1 MFAQSLIRDAR
12 RRSTPWEYVIDIDQ
26 KIRWVYTL
34 LHKLSW
40 KFWRTDVKKIKW
52 MKEET
57 FKICEE
63 PDVNIEDGIF
73 SANSYLNLEELVR
86 YYN

>member
-1 MFAQSLIRDAR
+1 
-12 RRSTPWEYVIDIDQ
+12 
-26 KIRWVYTL
+26 
-34 LHKLSW
+34 
-40 KFWRTDVKKIKW
+40 

-63 PDVNIEDGIF
+63 PDANIDDGIF

-86 YYN
+86 YCN